1 MRNLGNDVEL
11 ENYLREFQPIEP
23 LPLRPARKRVPL
35 MWAAALAVAVLV
47 LATFAIRA
55 PWNMRD
61 LPTLQDQPKTPPAIA
76 SAPVNELTLGKLSAA
91 AQQGDQALESELF
104 HSASVALPRMDRPNS
119 ALNALSGE

>member
-1 MRNLGNDVEL
+1 
-11 ENYLREFQPIEP
+11 
-23 LPLRPARKRVPL
+23 

-61 LPTLQDQPKTPPAIA
+61 LPTLQDQPKTPPPIA
-76 SAPVNELTLGKLSAA
+76 SAPSNALTLGKLSAA